1 VGFLDVIR
9 GRKEPARPN
18 LDALFA
24 LPSAVITLDIDLG
37 LTPTGTG
44 SVCFRAPEGKAFA
57 DLEAEVR
64 ELLDADG
71 GPAVEASADEFGF
84 DWFTIRTDPA
94 DISTAVTDIHAVNT
108 SLVHAG
114 FGPQLLCSL
123 FPFADNEGNIGA
135 LIYLYKRGTFYPFVP
150 KPNTQD
156 KSRNNILEL
165 QIRDKLVGELPME
178 LDTTRWFAL
187 WDAPGILN
195 QQ

>member
-1 VGFLDVIR
+1 MGFLDVIR
-9 GRKEPARPN
+9 GRKEPVRPN
-18 LDALFA
+18 LDALFS
-24 LPSAVITLDIDLG
+24 LPSAVITLEIDLG
-37 LTPTGTG
+37 LTPTGAG

-71 GPAVEASADEFGF
+71 GPKVEASADEFGF
-84 DWFTIRTDPA
+84 DWLTIRTEPV

-108 SLVHAG
+108 SLVQAG

-123 FPFADNEGNIGA
+123 FPFSDKDGNTGA
-135 LIYLYKRGTFYPFVP
+135 LVYLYKRGTFYPFVP
-150 KPNTQD
+150 KPNSKD

-165 QIRDKLVGELPME
+165 QIRDKLAGDLPIE

-187 WDAPGILN
+187 WDAPGIVS
-195 QQ
+195 

>member
-1 VGFLDVIR
+1 MGFLDVIR

-24 LPSAVITLDIDLG
+24 LPSAVITLEIDLG
-37 LTPTGTG
+37 LTPTGAG

-71 GPAVEASADEFGF
+71 GPKVEASADEFGF
-84 DWFTIRTDPA
+84 DWLTIRTEPA

-108 SLVHAG
+108 SLVQAG

-123 FPFADNEGNIGA
+123 FPFEDKDGNTGA
-135 LIYLYKRGTFYPFVP
+135 LVYLYKRGSFYPFVP
-150 KPNTQD
+150 KAKTND

-165 QIRDKLVGELPME
+165 QIRDKLAGELPVE

-187 WDAPGILN
+187 WDAPGILS
-195 QQ
+195 

>member
-1 VGFLDVIR
+1 MGFLDVIR

-71 GPAVEASADEFGF
+71 GPEVEASADEFGF
-84 DWFTIRTDPA
+84 DWFTIHTDPA

-108 SLVHAG
+108 SLVQAG

-123 FPFADNEGNIGA
+123 FPFADKEENIGA

-150 KPNTQD
+150 KPKTQD

-187 WDAPGILN
+187 WDAPGILHR
-195 QQ
+195 Q